1 MRLYLSSFRLG
12 DHPEH
17 LLALINKDGAVGL
30 IANSIDGAPAEVRVA
45 GVQYEVDALA
55 SLGLIAE
62 ELDLRDYVGDPAGIE
77 SRLSAYPALWVR
89 GGNAFV
95 LRAAMARSGADAA
108 IVELLRRDAIVFAGY
123 SAGPCVLAPSLA
135 GLELVDDPEEVQE
148 TYGIAPIYSGL
159 GILDFA
165 FVPHFE
171 SPGHPESADIA
182 RVAALYRRTGVPHR
196 TLNDGQAI
204 VVNRG
209 DPFLV

>member
-1 MRLYLSSFRLG
+1 
-12 DHPEH
+12 
-17 LLALINKDGAVGL
+17 V
-30 IANSIDGAPAEVRVA
+30 
-45 GVQYEVDALA
+45 
-55 SLGLIAE
+55 
-62 ELDLRDYVGDPAGIE
+62 
-77 SRLSAYPALWVR
+77 
-89 GGNAFV
+89 
-95 LRAAMARSGADAA
+95 

-148 TYGIAPIYSGL
+148 TYGVAPIYTGL

-171 SPGHPESADIA
+171 SPGHPETDDIG
-182 RVAALYRRTGVPHR
+182 RVAALYRRNGVPHR

-209 DPFLV
+209 TPFSSDPWNPGYQTPSRLTTMFAGSPRAHGSLLECRSDDAEDPQLRREDERHGPAPMRRTERRPVRAVTTA